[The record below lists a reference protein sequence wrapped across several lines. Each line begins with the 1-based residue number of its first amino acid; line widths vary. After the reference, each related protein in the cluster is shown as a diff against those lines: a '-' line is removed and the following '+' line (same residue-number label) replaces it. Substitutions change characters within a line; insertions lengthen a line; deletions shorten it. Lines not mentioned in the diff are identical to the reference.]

1 MRRIDASPVRD
12 VMAGTLMSGSEA
24 GFILLTR
31 QTAFS
36 SKEGVRMIAR
46 IILNGVLVLVLLS
59 TAFSVCAEDNPVE
72 TLKEMKTGGPCSY
85 KEYKGRAQI
94 TAISQGDDSAAGTYE
109 VKFLFHPDEEI
120 TEAFAAKAQA
130 REFNLHTKRGTN
142 PRMTYIR
149 KNGIAVGGEHDCVLN
164 VIVHGTCTPMIFQF
178 PSFND

>member
-1 MRRIDASPVRD
+1 
-12 VMAGTLMSGSEA
+12 
-24 GFILLTR
+24 
-31 QTAFS
+31 
-36 SKEGVRMIAR
+36 MIAR

-59 TAFSVCAEDNPVE
+59 ISFSVCAEDNPVE
-72 TLKEMKTGGPCSY
+72 TPRKGKVGGPCSY
-85 KEYKGRAQI
+85 KEYTGRAHI
-94 TAISQGDDSAAGTYE
+94 TAISQGNDSTSDTYE
-109 VKFLFHPDEEI
+109 VKFLFYPDEEI

-149 KNGIAVGGEHDCVLN
+149 KNGIAVGGEHDCILD